1 MNLSSMDKHK
11 VKVCRAGTLVA
22 VAMVVCLA
30 FAGCSKG
37 EKQEEPEVTVQA
49 APAATADISRVVNT
63 EGIIFPVAQS
73 AITPKINAPVKKFYV
88 VRGQKVSQGQLL
100 ATLEN
105 RDLSAAAL
113 DNKGAY
119 EQAEAAYTTSIGA
132 TLPEENAKA
141 ELDVQTA
148 QQELDAQQKLFNSRQ
163 DLFKQGAL
171 PRKDLDAAAV
181 ALAQARSAYNI
192 AKRHLDGLN
201 AVGKQGAI
209 KTATGQLTS
218 AKGKLLNSEALLS
231 YSEVHSPIAGFI
243 TDRPLYPG
251 EMASTATPLLTVM
264 DISQVIAKAHIPQ
277 SDALQLHKGDPATI
291 SLAGLEKPINGKV
304 SLISPALD
312 PNSTTVEVWVQAPN
326 ANQLLRPGT
335 TAQIAITAATIKDA
349 LVVPSAALINAKG
362 DAAQVMVVDGKNQ
375 ASSRDVKTG
384 IQSGPQVQIV
394 SGLKPGEVVV
404 TEGAY
409 GLPDKTKVKI
419 EKPESESASAG
430 AKDDD
435 AKSGKTGDDTK
446 AGTDK
451 ANPDKAG
458 VDKAGDAG
466 KSAKGKPSA
475 GNGAKAKPDAS
486 SKKAAQPKANG
497 KNDNGAKD

>member
-1 MNLSSMDKHK
+1 VNLRSMDIHK
-11 VKVCRAGTLVA
+11 RNAGCVATLVA
-22 VAMVVCLA
+22 LAAAICLNTT
-30 FAGCSKG
+30 GCGKG
-37 EKQEEPEVTVQA
+37 DKEEAPEVTVQA

-88 VRGQKVSQGQLL
+88 VRGEKVKQGQLL

-119 EQAEAAYTTSIGA
+119 EQAEAAYSTSIGA

-148 QQELDAQQKLFNSRQ
+148 QQELDAQQKLYNSRQ

-181 ALAQARSAYNI
+181 SLAQAKSAYNI
-192 AKRHLDGLN
+192 AKKHLDGLN

-209 KTATGQLTS
+209 KTANGQLTS
-218 AKGKLLNSEALLS
+218 AKGKLLNSEAQLS
-231 YSEVHSPIAGFI
+231 YSEVRSPIAGFI

-251 EMASTATPLLTVM
+251 EMASTAAPLLTVM

-277 SDALQLHKGDPATI
+277 SDALQLHKGDAATI

-326 ANQLLRPGT
+326 KDQLLRPGT
-335 TAQIAITAATIKDA
+335 TAQIAITAQTVKDG
-349 LVVPSAALINAKG
+349 LVVPAAALLNAKG
-362 DAAQVMVVDGKNQ
+362 DAAQVMVVDSQSQ

-384 IQSGPQVQIV
+384 ITSGQQVQIV
-394 SGLKPGEVVV
+394 SGLKPGEMVV
-404 TEGAY
+404 TERAY

-419 EKPESESASAG
+419 EKPETEASGEDAKDKDKD
-430 AKDDD
+430 KDDD
-435 AKSGKTGDDTK
+435 EKS
-446 AGTDK
+446 
-451 ANPDKAG
+451 
-458 VDKAGDAG
+458 
-466 KSAKGKPSA
+466 
-475 GNGAKAKPDAS
+475 KPDAG

-497 KNDNGAKD
+497 KNGGGSKD

>member
-1 MNLSSMDKHK
+1 MDKDK
-11 VKVCRAGTLVA
+11 RNAGRVRTLVA
-22 VAMVVCLA
+22 LA
-30 FAGCSKG
+30 TAISLGIIGCGKG
-37 EKQEEPEVTVQA
+37 EKEEAPEVTVQA
-49 APAATADISRVVNT
+49 APAATAAISRVVNA
-63 EGIIFPVAQS
+63 EGIIFPVSQS

-88 VRGQKVSQGQLL
+88 VRGQKVRQGQLL

-119 EQAEAAYTTSIGA
+119 EQAEAAYSTSLGA

-148 QQELDAQQKLFNSRQ
+148 QQELDAQQKLYNSRQ

-181 ALAQARSAYNI
+181 SLAQAKSAYNI
-192 AKRHLDGLN
+192 AKKHLDGLN

-209 KTATGQLTS
+209 KTANGQLTS
-218 AKGKLLNSEALLS
+218 AKGKLLNSEAQLS
-231 YSEVHSPIAGFI
+231 YSEVRSPIAGFI

-277 SDALQLHKGDPATI
+277 SDALPLHKGDAAII

-326 ANQLLRPGT
+326 VNQQLRPGT
-335 TAQIAITAATIKDA
+335 TAQIAITAQTVKDA
-349 LVVPSAALINAKG
+349 LVVPAAALLNAKG
-362 DAAQVMVVDGKNQ
+362 DAAQVMVVDSQNQ
-375 ASSRDVKTG
+375 ANSRDVKIG
-384 IQSGPQVQIV
+384 IQSGQQAQIV
-394 SGLKPGEVVV
+394 SGLKPGEMVV

-419 EKPESESASAG
+419 EKPETESAGEG
-430 AKDDD
+430 AKDKD
-435 AKSGKTGDDTK
+435 
-446 AGTDK
+446 
-451 ANPDKAG
+451 
-458 VDKAGDAG
+458 
-466 KSAKGKPSA
+466 KGKDDDEKS
-475 GNGAKAKPDAS
+475 KPDAG

-497 KNDNGAKD
+497 KNGSGSKD

>member
-1 MNLSSMDKHK
+1 VNLRSMDIHK
-11 VKVCRAGTLVA
+11 RNAGCVATLVA
-22 VAMVVCLA
+22 LAAAICLNTT
-30 FAGCSKG
+30 GCGKG
-37 EKQEEPEVTVQA
+37 DKEEAPEVTVQA

-88 VRGQKVSQGQLL
+88 VRGEKVKQGQLL

-119 EQAEAAYTTSIGA
+119 EQAEAAYSTSIGA

-148 QQELDAQQKLFNSRQ
+148 QQELDAQQKLYNSRQ

-181 ALAQARSAYNI
+181 SLAQAKSAYNI
-192 AKRHLDGLN
+192 AKKHLDGLN

-209 KTATGQLTS
+209 KTANGQLTS
-218 AKGKLLNSEALLS
+218 AKGKLLNSEAQLS
-231 YSEVHSPIAGFI
+231 YSEVRSPIAGFI

-251 EMASTATPLLTVM
+251 EMASTAAPLLTVM

-277 SDALQLHKGDPATI
+277 SDALQLHKGDAATI

-326 ANQLLRPGT
+326 KDQLLRPGT
-335 TAQIAITAATIKDA
+335 TAQIAITAQTVKDG
-349 LVVPSAALINAKG
+349 LVVPAAALLNAKG
-362 DAAQVMVVDGKNQ
+362 DAAQVMVVDSQSQ

-384 IQSGPQVQIV
+384 ITSGQQVQIV
-394 SGLKPGEVVV
+394 SGLKPGEMVV

-419 EKPESESASAG
+419 EKPETEASGEDAKDKDKD
-430 AKDDD
+430 KDDD
-435 AKSGKTGDDTK
+435 EKS
-446 AGTDK
+446 
-451 ANPDKAG
+451 
-458 VDKAGDAG
+458 
-466 KSAKGKPSA
+466 
-475 GNGAKAKPDAS
+475 KPDAG

-497 KNDNGAKD
+497 KNGGGSKD

>member
-1 MNLSSMDKHK
+1 MSGSMNNKRNA
-11 VKVCRAGTLVA
+11 CRVGTLVA
-22 VAMVVCLA
+22 LAIAVCLGA
-30 FAGCSKG
+30 AGCGKG
-37 EKQEEPEVTVQA
+37 EKEEAPEVSVQA

-63 EGIIFPVAQS
+63 DAIIFPIAQS

-88 VRGQKVSQGQLL
+88 VRGQKVRQGQLL

-119 EQAEAAYTTSIGA
+119 EQAEAAYSTSIGA

-148 QQELDAQQKLFNSRQ
+148 KQELDAQQKLYDSRQ

-181 ALAQARSAYNI
+181 SLAQAKSAYNI
-192 AKRHLDGLN
+192 AKKHLDGLN

-218 AKGKLLNSEALLS
+218 AKGKLANSEAQLS
-231 YSEVHSPIAGFI
+231 YSELHSPIAGFI

-251 EMASTATPLLTVM
+251 EMASTSAPLLTVM

-277 SDALQLHKGDPATI
+277 SDALQLHKGDAATI
-291 SLAGLEKPINGKV
+291 SLAGMEKPISGKV

-326 ANQLLRPGT
+326 PDQLLRPGT
-335 TAQIAITAATIKDA
+335 TAQIAITAQTVKDA
-349 LVVPSAALINAKG
+349 LVVPSAALLNAKG
-362 DAAQVMVVDGKNQ
+362 DAAQVMVVDSQSQ

-384 IQSGPQVQIV
+384 IQSGQQVQII

-409 GLPDKTKVKI
+409 GLPDKTKVKV
-419 EKPESESASAG
+419 EKPETEAAEGEG
-430 AKDDD
+430 AKEKDDD
-435 AKSGKTGDDTK
+435 AKAD
-446 AGTDK
+446 
-451 ANPDKAG
+451 
-458 VDKAGDAG
+458 AGDAAKAQG
-466 KSAKGKPSA
+466 DKGAKGNGDKAKPSA
-475 GNGAKAKPDAS
+475 GTSEKTKASKDNDRKPGG
-486 SKKAAQPKANG
+486 KK
-497 KNDNGAKD
+497 D

>member
-1 MNLSSMDKHK
+1 MGKHK
-11 VKVCRAGTLVA
+11 GMTDRVA
-22 VAMVVCLA
+22 IFAVTLA
-30 FAGCSKG
+30 FCLCFTGCGKG
-37 EKQEEPEVTVQA
+37 EKEEAPEVSVQA
-49 APAATADISRVVNT
+49 VPAATADISRVVNT
-63 EGIIFPVAQS
+63 DAIIFPIAQS

-88 VRGQKVSQGQLL
+88 VRGQKVRQGQLL

-119 EQAEAAYTTSIGA
+119 EQAEAAYSTSMGA

-148 QQELDAQQKLFNSRQ
+148 QQELEAQQKLYDSRQ

-181 ALAQARSAYNI
+181 SLAQAKSAYNI
-192 AKRHLDGLN
+192 ARKHLDGLN
-201 AVGKQGAI
+201 SVGKKGAI

-218 AKGKLLNSEALLS
+218 AKGKLLNSEAQLS
-231 YSEVHSPIAGFI
+231 YSEVRSPISGFI

-251 EMASTATPLLTVM
+251 EMASTAAPLLTVM
-264 DISQVIAKAHIPQ
+264 DISQVIAKAHLPQ
-277 SDALQLHKGDPATI
+277 SDALQLHKGDAATI
-291 SLAGLEKPINGKV
+291 SLAGLEKPMNGKV

-312 PNSTTVEVWVQAPN
+312 PNSTTVEVWVQALNPD
-326 ANQLLRPGT
+326 QLLRPGT
-335 TAQIAITAATIKDA
+335 TAQIAITAQTIKDA
-349 LVVPSAALINAKG
+349 LVVPSAALLNAKG
-362 DAAQVMVVDGKNQ
+362 DAAQVMVVDSQNQ

-384 IQSGPQVQIV
+384 IQTGQQVQIV

-419 EKPESESASAG
+419 EKPESEAASGEG
-430 AKDDD
+430 AKEKDDD
-435 AKSGKTGDDTK
+435 AKPGGAEVSK
-446 AGTDK
+446 
-451 ANPDKAG
+451 PDA
-458 VDKAGDAG
+458 
-466 KSAKGKPSA
+466 AKGAKGNDA
-475 GNGAKAKPDAS
+475 KGNGDKAKPPAGSGEKAKAS
-486 SKKAAQPKANG
+486 KGSGKK
-497 KNDNGAKD
+497 DSGAKD

>member
-1 MNLSSMDKHK
+1 VNLRSMDIHK
-11 VKVCRAGTLVA
+11 RNAGCVATLVA
-22 VAMVVCLA
+22 LAAAICLNTT
-30 FAGCSKG
+30 GCGKG
-37 EKQEEPEVTVQA
+37 DKEEAPEVTVQA

-88 VRGQKVSQGQLL
+88 VRGEKVKQGQLL

-119 EQAEAAYTTSIGA
+119 EQAEAAYSTSIGA

-148 QQELDAQQKLFNSRQ
+148 QQELDAQQKLYNSRQ

-181 ALAQARSAYNI
+181 SLAQAKSAYNI
-192 AKRHLDGLN
+192 AKKHLDGLN

-209 KTATGQLTS
+209 KTANGQLTS
-218 AKGKLLNSEALLS
+218 AKGKLLNSEAQLS
-231 YSEVHSPIAGFI
+231 YSEVRSPIAGFI

-251 EMASTATPLLTVM
+251 EMASTAAPLLTVM

-277 SDALQLHKGDPATI
+277 TDALQLHKGDAATI
-291 SLAGLEKPINGKV
+291 ALAGLDKTINGKV
-304 SLISPALD
+304 FLISPALD

-326 ANQLLRPGT
+326 PDQVLRPGT
-335 TAQIAITAATIKDA
+335 TAQIAITAQTVKDG
-349 LVVPSAALINAKG
+349 LVVPAAALLNAKG
-362 DAAQVMVVDGKNQ
+362 DAAQVMVVDSQSQ

-384 IQSGPQVQIV
+384 ITSGQQVQIV
-394 SGLKPGEVVV
+394 SGLKPGEMVV

-419 EKPESESASAG
+419 EKPETEASGEDAKDKDKD
-430 AKDDD
+430 KDDD
-435 AKSGKTGDDTK
+435 EKS
-446 AGTDK
+446 
-451 ANPDKAG
+451 
-458 VDKAGDAG
+458 
-466 KSAKGKPSA
+466 
-475 GNGAKAKPDAS
+475 KPDAG

-497 KNDNGAKD
+497 KNGGGSKD